1 MQRQSSA
8 LRITLAGTVRPPRAL
23 YLPDPFL
30 LLIHE
35 PTPTNPCQSD
45 PKRTLRH
52 WLNTRQAAIEGKR
65 KGEELRNHPVPVFK
79 GDALRERGVAV
90 ATSNETAF
98 FRLQGRCFPIS
109 EPPDTGVKQVS
120 QSVVSY

>member
-1 MQRQSSA
+1 MCACSPLYLLA
-8 LRITLAGTVRPPRAL
+8 CLAVITREKCSGSRLLCGSLWLVQCVPPRAL

-98 FRLQGRCFPIS
+98 F
-109 EPPDTGVKQVS
+109 
-120 QSVVSY
+120 